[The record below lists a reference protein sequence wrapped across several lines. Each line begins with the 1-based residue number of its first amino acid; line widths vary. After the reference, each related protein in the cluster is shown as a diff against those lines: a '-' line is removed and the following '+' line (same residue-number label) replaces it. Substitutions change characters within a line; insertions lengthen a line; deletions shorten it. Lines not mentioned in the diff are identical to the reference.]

1 MESLGTVSIAEYVAS
16 WERGEIYGAPG

>member
-1 MESLGTVSIAEYVAS
+1 MDSLGTVSIAEYVAS